1 MNRLPKKTLL
11 IVEDNDD
18 DANLMK
24 RAIGTI
30 GLDLR
35 IQLVSNGQEAIDY
48 LSGNREYTNRDMYP
62 SPDLVFLDLKM
73 PRLSGFDVLRWIRHT
88 ATTRRLIVI
97 VLTSSNQPSD
107 ILQAYELGAN
117 SYVVKPSTFAELLE
131 FCKALSA
138 YWLTFNRCHDS
149 N

>member
-1 MNRLPKKTLL
+1 MNRFPQKTLL

-35 IQLVSNGQEAIDY
+35 IQLACNGQEAIDY
-48 LSGNREYTNRDMYP
+48 LAGLREYANRDLYP

-73 PRLSGFDVLRWIRHT
+73 PRLSGFDVLRWVRHT

-107 ILQAYELGAN
+107 IQQAFELGAN
-117 SYVVKPSTFAELLE
+117 SYVVKPSTFAELLD
-131 FCKALSA
+131 FCKALNA
-138 YWLTFNRCHDS
+138 YWLTFNRSADT